1 MQSRRSDLIALSVA
15 LVVSLS
21 CGLLAAYWRE
31 GNAAFLLELVV
42 GAALGFAFP
51 RGAWR
56 WAIVLA
62 AWVPVAIVL
71 KIDLVPSA
79 STSWCPSSALPPH
92 LAAWTLALAPFIAV
106 VAGVAL
112 DWIASEAVRW
122 LGIVGW
128 RSADRV
134 KPVLRIVALGLAVFV
149 ILASAAL
156 LAQPLHPYALG
167 QSYCWDEYCFAITQ
181 VKRVKTIG
189 TGSHAATAHGIFYVV
204 TADME
209 SQWWGRFDWSNDA
222 VYAIDYNGAEYQYSA
237 PGQTAMERLLHSH
250 RSQCH
255 EILGAGETET
265 IIFDLPVNV
274 VQPRL
279 LVRDT
284 LGFEGLIGGMRL
296 NLYYIKPAFNL
307 RYD

>member
-1 MQSRRSDLIALSVA
+1 MQSRRTDLIALAVA
-15 LVVSLS
+15 LAVSLV
-21 CGLLAAYWRE
+21 CGVLTAYWHE
-31 GNAAFLLELVV
+31 GNAAFLLELLA
-42 GAALGFAFP
+42 GATLGFVFP

-56 WAIVLA
+56 WAIILA
-62 AWVPVAIVL
+62 AWVPVVVALRIH
-71 KIDLVPSA
+71 LVPTA
-79 STSWCPSSALPPH
+79 STSWCPASALPPRI
-92 LAAWTLALAPFIAV
+92 AAWTLGLAPFIAV
-106 VAGVAL
+106 FAGVAA
-112 DWIASEAVRW
+112 DWILSEALRW
-122 LGIVGW
+122 LGIAGW

-134 KPVLRIVALGLAVFV
+134 KPVLRIVALGLAVFAL
-149 ILASAAL
+149 LATAAL

-189 TGSHAATAHGIFYVV
+189 TGSHAAAAHGVFYVV

-222 VYAIDYNGAEYQYSA
+222 VYAIDYNGAEYQYSVA
-237 PGQTAMERLLHSH
+237 GQRAMERLLRSH

-265 IIFDLPVNV
+265 IVFDLPVNV